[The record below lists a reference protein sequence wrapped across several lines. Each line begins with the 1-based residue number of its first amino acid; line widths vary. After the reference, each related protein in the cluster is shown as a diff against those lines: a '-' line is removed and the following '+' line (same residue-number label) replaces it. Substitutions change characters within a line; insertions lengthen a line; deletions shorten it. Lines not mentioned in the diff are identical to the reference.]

1 MADIK
6 SVVASISASIRE
18 PSKDDVI
25 YLDECSV
32 TGLKDIFDEGVF
44 VDLVSFESFSL
55 KCLKYNYSRAQQ
67 GGGEG
72 PGSHAGSSHAGS
84 SHAGRFYLNVKKKKK
99 LLDKIEK
106 SEIKNL
112 TLNVEGGFK
121 ETRVYEYHCEYAL
134 YDVEAN
140 LYINL
145 DEVEDERVKSI
156 CQSIISHKNELK
168 KESPN
173 KWVNE
178 IKESKYAKD
187 LVQLPNITIK
197 NENLECAVC
206 KAKKNIW
213 LNLSDGYIGCGRKI
227 FNYGGGCLNNEEGAA
242 LKHFYDSGKKY
253 PLVVKLGTI
262 TKEGEAD
269 VFSYADDENDSVI
282 DPYIDVHLKNLGIN
296 ITSLNK
302 TEVTTL
308 EKEIKENQNINF
320 SSILDRDTQLVCK
333 EGKVGFLNLGNT
345 CYMNCALQVFL
356 SIKEVSYRYIGNQF
370 DFLLTLN
377 PKTKTH
383 HDLFIQYAKLC
394 CMIYKGD
401 YISKKKNYIKK
412 FKEECQER
420 NVEVTYDSD
429 VDEEDC
435 VSINPSMFRTCL
447 NQKGNPFCNNNQQ
460 DIFEFLT
467 YLLNELIEN
476 ENVIFQ
482 RLLNGSNSNKRKID
496 QLESVEQGGAPE
508 KEDKF
513 KKSNNG
519 SGGSGG
525 VSDGEEQQK
534 SEKSIFNL
542 FTFEM
547 DQTIVSDEYNLSKS
561 SFHNNILSLDIPLD
575 SALLKS
581 LEAESSPAS
590 PPQVTLLDCL
600 NHFIKKDHI
609 EEYYSEEKKRK
620 ILAQKDIKFK
630 SFPPYL
636 FIHIKR
642 FYADENWSAKKI
654 NIPVQTDEYINLEFM
669 RSEKSTPG
677 GDNSSGYAEG
687 QGKNST
693 GASHSG
699 KSNEEHI
706 MQQHKDLLDSLLDLG
721 FEKEKVL
728 EAIKKVKVKNVNN
741 CISYIYGEDS
751 VELDLQE
758 ISQGT
763 DVNSEN
769 LNSIVSMGVNKNVAM
784 ASLLINKNDLQK
796 SIDYIF
802 SNLDALTESKCAAIV
817 NRNKC
822 EDGLANYELV
832 ASIVHMGSNANS
844 GHYICYIKD
853 GSQWYVYN
861 DNKIGLCDAN
871 KGKDTAY
878 IHLYKRI

>member
-32 TGLKDIFDEGVF
+32 TGYKDIFEDGVF

-55 KCLKYNYSRAQQ
+55 KCLKYNYNRAHQ
-67 GGGEG
+67 GSGQN
-72 PGSHAGSSHAGS
+72 PGDNT
-84 SHAGRFYLNVKKKKK
+84 GRFYLNIKKKKK

-121 ETRVYEYHCEYAL
+121 ESKVYEYQFEYAL
-134 YDVEAN
+134 YDLETN
-140 LYINL
+140 MYISL
-145 DEVEDERVKSI
+145 DQIEDERVKNI
-156 CQSIISHKNELK
+156 CNSIISHKNEIK

-242 LKHFYDSGKKY
+242 LKHYYESGKKY

-296 ITSLNK
+296 ITNLNK

-320 SSILDRDTQLVCK
+320 SSILDKDTQVVCK

-356 SIKEVSYRYIGNQF
+356 SIKEISYRYIGNQL
-370 DFLLTLN
+370 DFLLTLDRKN
-377 PKTKTH
+377 KTH
-383 HDLFIQYAKLC
+383 YDMFIQYAKLC
-394 CMIYKGD
+394 SMIFKEE
-401 YISKKKNYIKK
+401 YINKKKNYIKN
-412 FKEECQER
+412 FKEECEMR
-420 NVEVTYDSD
+420 SVDVTYDSD
-429 VDEEDC
+429 VDEEKC
-435 VSINPSMFRTCL
+435 VSINPSMFRACL

-460 DIFEFLT
+460 DIFEFLS

-482 RLLNGSNSNKRKID
+482 RLLNGNNSIKRKIN
-496 QLESVEQGGAPE
+496 QLENIEQGGEIE
-508 KEDKF
+508 KEEKF
-513 KKSNNG
+513 KKSNDIM
-519 SGGSGG
+519 SQA
-525 VSDGEEQQK
+525 DGANTQGDNQHK
-534 SEKSIFNL
+534 SEKSLFNL

-547 DQTIVSDEYNLSKS
+547 EQTIVSGENDVSRS

-575 SALLKS
+575 NAVLKKLEGETSPTASSA
-581 LEAESSPAS
+581 PTAS
-590 PPQVTLLDCL
+590 APPNCL
-600 NHFIKKDHI
+600 NNFIKKDHI
-609 EEYYSEEKKRK
+609 DEYYSEEKKTK
-620 ILAQKDIKFK
+620 MLAQKDIKFK

-669 RSEKSTPG
+669 RSEKRPVG
-677 GDNSSGYAEG
+677 GDSNSGYGEEG
-687 QGKNST
+687 QGKNCVDGSHT
-693 GASHSG
+693 GKKNS
-699 KSNEEHI
+699 EEYI
-706 MQQHKDLLDSLLDLG
+706 MQQHKDLFDSLLDLG

-728 EAIKKVKVKNVNN
+728 EAIRKVKVKNVNN

-769 LNSIVSMGVNKNVAM
+769 LNSIVSMGVNKDVAM

-802 SNLDALTESKCAAIV
+802 SNLDVLTETKCAAIV

-853 GSQWYVYN
+853 DSQWYVYN
-861 DNKIGLCDAN
+861 DNKIGLVDTN

>member
-6 SVVASISASIRE
+6 SIVACISANIRE

-25 YLDECSV
+25 HLDECSV
-32 TGLKDIFDEGVF
+32 TGYKNIFEDGVF
-44 VDLVSFESFSL
+44 VDLISFESFGLS
-55 KCLKYNYSRAQQ
+55 CLKYNYNRAQ
-67 GGGEG
+67 E
-72 PGSHAGSSHAGS
+72 
-84 SHAGRFYLNVKKKKK
+84 
-99 LLDKIEK
+99 EK

-121 ETRVYEYHCEYAL
+121 ESKVYNYQYEYAL
-134 YDVEAN
+134 YDLQTN
-140 LYINL
+140 LYISL
-145 DEVEDERVKSI
+145 DEVEDESVKNI
-156 CQSIISHKNELK
+156 CNKIISHKNELK
-168 KESPN
+168 KENQN

-242 LKHFYDSGKKY
+242 LKHYYESGKKY

-296 ITSLNK
+296 ITNLNK

-320 SSILDRDTQLVCK
+320 SSILDKDTQLVCK
-333 EGKVGFLNLGNT
+333 EGKVGFVNLGNT
-345 CYMNCALQVFL
+345 CYMNCALQVLL
-356 SIKEVSYRYIGNQF
+356 SIKEVSYRYIDNQL
-370 DFLLTLN
+370 DFLLTLDR
-377 PKTKTH
+377 KSKTH
-383 HDLFIQYAKLC
+383 QDMFIQYAKLC
-394 CMIYKGD
+394 TLIFKED
-401 YISKKKNYIKK
+401 YINKKKNYIKR
-412 FKEECQER
+412 FKGECEKR
-420 NVEVTYDSD
+420 NVDVTYDSD
-429 VDEEDC
+429 VDEENC

-447 NQKGNPFCNNNQQ
+447 NQKGNSFCNNNQQ

-476 ENVIFQ
+476 ENNIFH
-482 RLLNGSNSNKRKID
+482 RILSGENASKRKIN
-496 QLESVEQGGAPE
+496 QLVNIEQG
-508 KEDKF
+508 KET
-513 KKSNNG
+513 KKSNNT
-519 SGGSGG
+519 SPAGGANTQKDNGHK
-525 VSDGEEQQK
+525 SDK
-534 SEKSIFNL
+534 SLFNL

-547 DQTIVSDEYNLSKS
+547 DQTIVSDEHNVSRS
-561 SFHNNILSLDIPLD
+561 SFQNNILSLDIPLD
-575 SALLKS
+575 NAVLKK
-581 LEAESSPAS
+581 LEEETSPTS
-590 PPQVTLLDCL
+590 PPPVTLLDCL
-600 NHFIKKDHI
+600 NNFIKKDYI
-609 EEYYSEEKKRK
+609 DEYYSEEKKTK
-620 ILAQKDIKFK
+620 TLAQKDIKFK
-630 SFPPYL
+630 TFPPYL

-642 FYADENWSAKKI
+642 FYADENWNAKKI
-654 NIPVQTDEYINLEFM
+654 NVPVQADEYINLEFM
-669 RSEKSTPG
+669 RSENSRVEGDKSSAYGEG
-677 GDNSSGYAEG
+677 GP
-687 QGKNST
+687 GKNST
-693 GASHSG
+693 NTAHAG
-699 KSNEEHI
+699 KNSDEYI
-706 MQQHKDLLDSLLDLG
+706 MKQYRDLLDSLLDLG

-728 EAIKKVKVKNVNN
+728 EAIRKVKVKNVNN

-751 VELDLQE
+751 VELDPQE
-758 ISQGT
+758 VNQGT
-763 DVNSEN
+763 TEVNSEN

-784 ASLLINKNDLQK
+784 AALLINKNDLQK

-802 SNLDALTESKCAAIV
+802 TNMDDLTESKCASIV

-822 EDGLANYELV
+822 EDGIANYELV

-853 GSQWYVYN
+853 DSQWYVYN
-861 DNKIGLCDAN
+861 DNKIGLCDTN
-871 KGKDTAY
+871 KGRDTAY